1 MKKTLLTLAITIGI
15 AAATLG
21 APALAK
27 STPAKGTDGNW
38 ISSKSDHAGNN
49 TFSFREFSFD
59 GNNWNVKYTLYLD
72 EAKTMPVFIFRGI
85 GTYSVTGKSKKVKG
99 ASEALFLFDKKTLTL
114 MTDNADLIN
123 NLGFANCKLQKGV
136 ERDISEAG
144 CSFVAPLAVCNREYD
159 LLKVV
164 GKKLFLGARP
174 ADNNMCTLDKRP
186 VALGDTLIRKE

>member
-1 MKKTLLTLAITIGI
+1 MKKTLLTLAIVAI
-15 AAATLG
+15 ATLG
-21 APALAK
+21 APAQAK
-27 STPAKGTDGNW
+27 STPAKGANGNW
-38 ISSKSDHAGNN
+38 VSAKADDAGNN

-59 GNNWNVKYTLYLD
+59 GDNWNVKYTLYLD
-72 EAKTMPVFIFRGI
+72 QAKTQPVFIFRGI

-99 ASEALFLFDKKTLTL
+99 AGEALFLFDKKTLTL
-114 MTDNADLIN
+114 LTDNADLIN
-123 NLGFANCKLQKGV
+123 NLGFANCNLQKGV
-136 ERDISEAG
+136 ERDISETG

-159 LLKVV
+159 LVKVA

>member
-1 MKKTLLTLAITIGI
+1 MKKTLLTLA
-15 AAATLG
+15 ACVVAATLS
-21 APALAK
+21 ASALAK
-27 STPAKGTDGNW
+27 SMPAKGADGNW
-38 ISSKSDHAGNN
+38 ISSKADDAGNN

-72 EAKTMPVFIFRGI
+72 EAKTMPVFVFRGI

-114 MTDNADLIN
+114 MTDNADLIK

-136 ERDISEAG
+136 ERDISETG

-159 LLKVV
+159 LIKVAE
-164 GKKLFLGARP
+164 KKLFLGARP

-186 VALGDTLIRKE
+186 LGLGDTLIRKE